1 MLHKDDKNV
10 LTKNRIKCFQDSIIE
25 SPSSSFRIKLP
36 IIDFSSQ
43 DLKFGTPIWD
53 SVKIEVRKA
62 LEEFGCFKALFDK
75 IPLPLRKSLFEGMA
89 DLFYLP
95 LQTKI
100 KNSSKKPFHGLHNV
114 GQYPIAPLYESMGI
128 EEPISPEKVESFTK
142 LMWPQGNS
150 TFSKTIQ
157 SYSEQL
163 AELDKIV
170 RRMILESFGLEK
182 YMNEHMDSTD
192 YLLRIMKYKGPQTNK
207 TNVGL
212 QATLTR
218 TW

>member
-1 MLHKDDKNV
+1 M
-10 LTKNRIKCFQDSIIE
+10 
-25 SPSSSFRIKLP
+25 
-36 IIDFSSQ
+36 
-43 DLKFGTPIWD
+43 KFVIF
-53 SVKIEVRKA
+53 
-62 LEEFGCFKALFDK
+62 FGNFL
-75 IPLPLRKSLFEGMA
+75 G
-89 DLFYLP
+89 
-95 LQTKI
+95 
-100 KNSSKKPFHGLHNV
+100 
-114 GQYPIAPLYESMGI
+114 
-128 EEPISPEKVESFTK
+128 
-142 LMWPQGNS
+142 
-150 TFSKTIQ
+150 SKTIQ